1 VTLSGDLAIDLDAI
15 AANWRALDAL
25 SAPEVETAPVVK
37 ADAYGC
43 GAAQVGPALARAG
56 ARSFFVA
63 LPDEGA
69 SLRQALGPGPTI
81 YILGGYAPPSPPH
94 TTQSP
99 PPGATQSPPPSGGR
113 VREGGRIEQRP
124 QIDADLYPAHDLRPV
139 LNSAAQATA
148 WFSAHPNA
156 PCAIQLDTGM
166 NRLGMEVGELASLG
180 ALPASVRL
188 VMGHLACADQ
198 PGHPQTRAQLAEF
211 ARLTEALPG
220 LPRSLAATAGILLD
234 PGTHFDMTR
243 PGIGLYGGWPFSAA
257 RPVVSLHL
265 PIIQIRDLAPGE
277 TVGYGAAWT
286 AKQPARIA
294 TLSSGYADG
303 LIRSLSGG
311 ATGYLDG
318 QPLPFAG
325 RVSMDLIGLDV
336 TDCPAAA
343 PGAMVEILGPH
354 QSIDDLAAS
363 AGTIGHEILTS
374 LGSRYRR
381 RYTGA

>member
-1 VTLSGDLAIDLDAI
+1 MSHESEIMDLALSADLAIDLDAI

-25 SAPEVETAPVVK
+25 SAPEVETTAVVK

-43 GAAQVGPALARAG
+43 GAAEAGPALARAG
-56 ARSFFVA
+56 ARTFFVA
-63 LPDEGA
+63 LPDEGV
-69 SLRQALGPGPTI
+69 SLRQALGPDPTI

-94 TTQSP
+94 
-99 PPGATQSPPPSGGR
+99 ATQSPPPLG
-113 VREGGRIEQRP
+113 VREGVRIKT
-124 QIDADLYPAHDLRPV
+124 DHHLYSAHSLRPV
-139 LNSAAQATA
+139 LNSAAQAAA
-148 WFSAHPNA
+148 WFSDHASA

-166 NRLGMEVGELASLG
+166 NRLGMEAAEFASLG
-180 ALPASVRL
+180 PLPASVQL
-188 VMGHLACADQ
+188 VMSHLACADE
-198 PGHPQTRAQLAEF
+198 PGHLQNPAQLAEF
-211 ARLTEALPG
+211 ARLTEALPDIP
-220 LPRSLAATAGILLD
+220 LSFAATGGILLGPD
-234 PGTHFDMTR
+234 YHAHMTR
-243 PGIGLYGGWPFSAA
+243 AGIGLYGGLPFAAA

-265 PIIQIRDLAPGE
+265 PILQIRDLARGE
-277 TVGYGAAWT
+277 TVGYGATWAAT
-286 AKQPARIA
+286 RPSRIA
-294 TLSSGYADG
+294 TLSGGYADG
-303 LIRSLSGG
+303 LIRALGGNSVNGG

-343 PGAMVEILGPH
+343 PGAMVEFLGPH
-354 QSIDDLAAS
+354 QSVNDLAAA